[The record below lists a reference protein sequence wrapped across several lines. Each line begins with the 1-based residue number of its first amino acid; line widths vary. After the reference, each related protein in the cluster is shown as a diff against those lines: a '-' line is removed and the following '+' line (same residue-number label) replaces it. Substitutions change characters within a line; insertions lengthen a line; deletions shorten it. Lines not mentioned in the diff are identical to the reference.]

1 MWSAI
6 LLLQYMTQSL
16 TVIFFLLFRLL
27 KGRSFPGKVL
37 LTRRSDPLGDASLKH
52 SPNVGRSFLDDDDG
66 PSEHVDKPI
75 DVLNC
80 PHFL

>member
-1 MWSAI
+1 
-6 LLLQYMTQSL
+6 MTQSL